1 MEQWEIDAV
10 QALLETSVN
19 EVEPGQR
26 VYVSSATYGSSRYHH
41 IDKRHDGVQIEQT
54 NVDDKWGSRVN
65 LRSDEIPALL
75 KTLLTW
81 HLAELKAQQE
91 SQDENDHPF

>member
-19 EVEPGQR
+19 EVEPGSR
-26 VYVSSATYGSSRYHH
+26 VYVSSETYGSSRYHL

-65 LRSDEIPALL
+65 LRSDELPAVI
-75 KTLLTW
+75 KILLTW
-81 HLAELKAQQE
+81 HLAELKAQQD
-91 SQDENDHPF
+91 QDEDNNPF